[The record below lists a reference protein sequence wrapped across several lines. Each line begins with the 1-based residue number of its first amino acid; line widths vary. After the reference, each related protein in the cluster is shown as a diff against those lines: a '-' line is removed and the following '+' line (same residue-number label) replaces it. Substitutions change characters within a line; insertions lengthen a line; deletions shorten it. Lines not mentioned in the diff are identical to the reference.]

1 MQGIFIQSNS
11 CVQKLKVVILNIW
24 TLEVLVITI
33 YLIQNHL
40 IYVLRFIL
48 HRPLKSEM
56 VQINLFRVKSKIGHT
71 STEKGNLE
79 QLYTSART
87 FYIYITIWK
96 GNFEWF
102 IVIIHISHMVIFHLG
117 HKLTKNII
125 FGCQSF
131 FYGFHM
137 R

>member
-33 YLIQNHL
+33 YLFQKHL

-48 HRPLKSEM
+48 HRPLKSEI
-56 VQINLFRVKSKIGHT
+56 VSINIFRVKSKIGHT
-71 STEKGNLE
+71 CMDKGNLE

-87 FYIYITIWK
+87 FYIYITIWT
-96 GNFEWF
+96 GNFEWL
-102 IVIIHISHMVIFHLG
+102 IVIVHISHMVIFHLG
-117 HKLTKNII
+117 HKLTQNVI

-131 FYGFHM
+131 FYGFHV